1 LTARSKARPRRD
13 SCAGQTMVEMA
24 FVLPVVLV
32 VSLGMVEVSYALLHQ
47 QVVSRI
53 TREGSNLISRDVSLL
68 DASNA
73 LKSMSTKPVDFAN
86 GSQLVLTV
94 LKKGSTV
101 GTANYDKIVL
111 YQRYS
116 IGTLGSASTLATAGP
131 ASLGPAPDFVASN
144 SDTNANLRIVNLPAN
159 VDVTRGG
166 LLYVTEVFTQHAALT
181 PLNKFGVTIPATL
194 RSIAYF

>member
-1 LTARSKARPRRD
+1 MTARSKARPRRD

-116 IGTLGSASTLATAGP
+116 IGTLGAASTLATAGP
-131 ASLGPAPDFVASN
+131 ASFGPAPDFVASN

-194 RSIAYF
+194 RSIAFF